1 MRCVW
6 AGCLAVLASNWFVE
20 LGAFGPFFSRLAK
33 LAGEASA
40 PDELNRLLGNGEI
53 VVVDCACVGDN

>member
-1 MRCVW
+1 MTQQNISD
-6 AGCLAVLASNWFVE
+6 ALQK
-20 LGAFGPFFSRLAK
+20 LGLSRKKTRVAK